1 MVCIVDNSC
10 SFQSPFK
17 GVTLK
22 AIDGPSS
29 RVTRLQ
35 TVEKDEE
42 SCGGICTW
50 SDYCFHEWL

>member
-1 MVCIVDNSC
+1 MRISK
-10 SFQSPFK
+10 SFK

-42 SCGGICTW
+42 SCGGICIW